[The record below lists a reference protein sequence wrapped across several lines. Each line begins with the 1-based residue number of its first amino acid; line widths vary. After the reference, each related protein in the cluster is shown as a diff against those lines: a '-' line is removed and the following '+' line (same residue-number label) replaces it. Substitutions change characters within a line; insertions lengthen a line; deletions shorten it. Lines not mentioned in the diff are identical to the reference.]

1 MPSKQ
6 SIKRI
11 KDKLRWEE
19 SKADRS
25 VQLKAYYEQNKE
37 VILETNQTKYCNNP
51 TEKRSSSR
59 IYSKKQYELNPQENK
74 TLSKKQYELNL
85 AVKRHHQ
92 KSSMSLIPRIKGII
106 TKIL

>member
-51 TEKRSSSR
+51 T
-59 IYSKKQYELNPQENK
+59 
-74 TLSKKQYELNL
+74 
-85 AVKRHHQ
+85 
-92 KSSMSLIPRIKGII
+92 
-106 TKIL
+106 